1 MTPAHVACGDPEAY
15 AQRPLTRSPSL
26 DAARGARCCG
36 ARNARVTVVGEH
48 LRSRAV
54 GKVRGQPRGRR
65 PEADQPGDGTVG
77 LTQQLAD
84 LEDGTDVHL
93 VAAELLRRQQ
103 PEEPGRGHS
112 VNDRVRG
119 LPFGVT
125 RRRVLAQQRLQCA
138 SP

>member
-1 MTPAHVACGDPEAY
+1 RGSRV
-15 AQRPLTRSPSL
+15 RSSL
-26 DAARGARCCG
+26 
-36 ARNARVTVVGEH
+36 NARVTVVGEP

-84 LEDGTDVHL
+84 LEDGTDVRL
-93 VAAELLRRQQ
+93 VAAELPWRQQ
-103 PEEPGRGHS
+103 PEEPRRGHS
-112 VNDRVRG
+112 VNARVRG

-125 RRRVLAQQRLQCA
+125 RRRVLTQQR
-138 SP
+138 